1 LPAKEEYPR
10 QEAEQPKTEF
20 KETVLISPSL
30 HKKETCIS
38 IFAISSAGGTKA
50 SIVYRRFSEL

>member
-10 QEAEQPKTEF
+10 QEAEQPKAEF

-30 HKKETCIS
+30 RKKEKRIS
-38 IFAISSAGGTKA
+38 IFAISSAGGTKT
-50 SIVYRRFSEL
+50 SVGV